1 MTRNRTKNVL
11 ISISLDDKEEG
22 FGERGSRSACSYA
35 PGVQTC
41 VAMHRCYDVMSGRF
55 VRITMVN
62 SNDYLNINELELF
75 C

>member
-1 MTRNRTKNVL
+1 MTRNRTKKVL
-11 ISISLDDKEEG
+11 ISISLEDKEEG
-22 FGERGSRSACSYA
+22 VGERGARSACSYA

-41 VAMHRCYDVMSGRF
+41 VAMHSCYDVMSGRY